1 MTLGEKLKEAR
12 QQFGWSQEELAFKV
26 TNKKFELGNMY
37 LPYAENLN
45 NV

>member
-26 TNKKFELGNMY
+26 TNKKFELGNY
-37 LPYAENLN
+37 VFTVCGKLK
-45 NV
+45 